1 MKLTKYEQET
11 IINYNQEEDMAQIY
25 TCNRNLIRKID
36 AHIEKTHVNYCI
48 RRDELSATYSF
59 PKKFVKVAFPR
70 KLSEEQ
76 RQKLALRMKTMNAQ
90 RYENHDNGGT

>member
-25 TCNRNLIRKID
+25 TCDKNLIRKID
-36 AHIEKTHVNYCI
+36 AHIEKNHVNYCI
-48 RRDELSATYSF
+48 RRDKESATYSL

-70 KLSEEQ
+70 QLSEEQ
-76 RQKLALRMKTMNAQ
+76 RKKLVLRMKAMNEQ
-90 RYENHDNGGT
+90 KDKNNGKE